1 MIKRYYLI
9 LQKFFS
15 LKAHD
20 NRLVFHLFFSAL
32 LRSISLLLIPVA
44 AAKVV
49 EFATIKDYQTTFL
62 LLASY
67 TFYVII
73 IIILLTKIIPYLH
86 IINCKN

>member
-32 LRSISLLLIPVA
+32 LRSISLLLIPVV

-62 LLASY
+62 YATIFLIA
-67 TFYVII
+67 
-73 IIILLTKIIPYLH
+73 YLH